1 MTWKRLPTPYH
12 LRDGLQADGSY
23 YETDRD
29 FGPCSDG
36 RWYVTITPAGRL
48 TVLVSPRFRPG
59 DCDVWAEADGVRI
72 DQANAIHRAVD
83 EAFDAYINTG
93 RDGDA
98 LVILRARLR
107 AIGVVVEEGEG

>member
-1 MTWKRLPTPYH
+1 MVRTTR
-12 LRDGLQADGSY
+12 
-23 YETDRD
+23 
-29 FGPCSDG
+29 PCSDG

-98 LVILRARLR
+98 LAILRARPR
-107 AIGVVVEEGEG
+107 ATGVVVEEGAG